1 MNTIQRTAF
10 AESTHIKQFSHQSQ
24 SENLGHTKKIQFSH
38 GAPEFNGHILQQMS
52 PCLANFAPLLR
63 SSRQA
68 PKRVTLP
75 AHGYSLACL
84 LLAESCTFV
93 EQSV

>member
-10 AESTHIKQFSHQSQ
+10 AESTHIKRFSHQSQ
-24 SENLGHTKKIQFSH
+24 SKNLGHAKKIQSSL
-38 GAPEFNGHILQQMS
+38 GDPEFDGHILQQMS
-52 PCLANFAPLLR
+52 PCLADFASLLR

-75 AHGYSLACL
+75 AHGYHLACL
-84 LLAESCTFV
+84 LLAESCTFAG
-93 EQSV
+93 QSV